1 MQKKSLHLFQMVALT
16 IAVIIVDQLTKYFV
30 KTDMQLG
37 ESIEVF
43 GEYVKITSHRNSGAA
58 WGILQGQMIFFYIIT
73 VIVIIILIYMFFK
86 EARGKLVMQL
96 GISLLIA
103 GAIGN
108 FIDRV
113 LYQQVTDFI
122 DVLLIT
128 YDFPIFNVAD
138 ASLTIGV
145 VLLVIQILFLER
157 EKKDEN
163 IQN

>member
-1 MQKKSLHLFQMVALT
+1 MEKKPLHLFQMMALT
-16 IAVIIVDQLTKYFV
+16 IAVIIADQLTKYFV

-43 GEYVKITSHRNSGAA
+43 GEYFKITSHRNSGAA
-58 WGILQGQMIFFYIIT
+58 WGILQGQMTLFYIIT
-73 VIVIIILIYMFFK
+73 VVVIIILIYMFFK
-86 EARGKLVMQL
+86 EARGKWVMQL

-108 FIDRV
+108 FIDRI

-128 YDFPIFNVAD
+128 YDFPIFNIAD
-138 ASLTIGV
+138 ASLTVGV

-157 EKKDEN
+157 EKNDAN